1 MVFLKEEIEVVVGD
15 PEVEGFRELKNERR
29 ESGFCW
35 SQITIGPER
44 VGNEDSEHDGLDKPI
59 YEEFRLRQ
67 EVLGLKEAFRT
78 KSEKNWDHPNSEPA
92 ETQDHQFFSDF
103 VFELSAVSA

>member
-1 MVFLKEEIEVVVGD
+1 MREERAGSVEVKLRLAQRG
-15 PEVEGFRELKNERR
+15 G
-29 ESGFCW
+29 
-35 SQITIGPER
+35 

-78 KSEKNWDHPNSEPA
+78 KSEKN
-92 ETQDHQFFSDF
+92 
-103 VFELSAVSA
+103 